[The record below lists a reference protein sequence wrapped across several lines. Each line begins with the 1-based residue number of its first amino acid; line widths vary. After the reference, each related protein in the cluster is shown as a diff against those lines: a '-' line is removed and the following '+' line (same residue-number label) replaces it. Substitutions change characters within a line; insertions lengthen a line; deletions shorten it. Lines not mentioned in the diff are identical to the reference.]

1 LNHCDGA
8 KNTIPYTG
16 NPNIANKHFWIGL
29 QSKALFLLIYLQNW
43 AQQGSWCE
51 LITHQL
57 EKDKQASNE
66 RTNGNDNLHNI
77 LDPHRKMKRKE
88 ELIMEEVQT
97 DIATI
102 LFLGDDQR

>member
-1 LNHCDGA
+1 LNHRDGA